1 MIVAGI
7 DEAGYGPLLG
17 PLIVGCCAFEVEPEG
32 AGGESPPATD
42 GEDEASWEGSS
53 ESVDSAVATRSAK
66 PRQVECTAPPCL
78 WKRLRKHVSKNR
90 TKNGR
95 KLHVNDSK
103 VVYSPAGGL
112 KELERSILALLAAC
126 GEWPRDLH
134 ALLERTAEGAV
145 EELGGY
151 AWYQAP
157 PDEAF
162 PIEQDALPVRL
173 FAKALR
179 TEMARCK
186 TRMVHLAGR
195 VVFERRLNRMF
206 DATRNKSS
214 TLWSITASH
223 LDHLLRHFGRRD
235 LCITCDRQGAR
246 GHYGSLLR
254 LMFDEW
260 SLEILREGE
269 ERSEYLLTQ
278 GGHTVSLIFC
288 EKAEAQCMPV
298 AVASM
303 LSKYLREAMMRRFN
317 AYWHGHVPDVQPTA
331 GYYGD
336 GVRFLHDID
345 AKRRELGVCDEDLIR
360 SR

>member
-17 PLIVGCCAFEVEPEG
+17 PLVVGCCAFEVEPGG
-32 AGGESPPATD
+32 AGGESASTASD
-42 GEDEASWEGSS
+42 G
-53 ESVDSAVATRSAK
+53 T
-66 PRQVECTAPPCL
+66 PRVECEGPPCL

-90 TKNGR
+90 TKNGK

-103 VVYSPAGGL
+103 VVYAPAAGL
-112 KELERSILALLAAC
+112 KELERSILALLAAS
-126 GEWPRDLH
+126 GEWPGDLN
-134 ALLERTAEGAV
+134 ALLERTAPGAV
-145 EELGGY
+145 EELAGY
-151 AWYQAP
+151 SWYETAP
-157 PDEAF
+157 EEPF
-162 PIEQDALPVRL
+162 PIEQDALAVQL

-179 TEMARCK
+179 AEMGRCR

-206 DATRNKSS
+206 DATRNKSNA
-214 TLWSITASH
+214 LWSITASH
-223 LDHLLRHFGRRD
+223 LDHLLRNFGRSD
-235 LCITCDRQGAR
+235 LHITCDRQGAR
-246 GHYGSLLR
+246 GHYGALLR

-269 ERSEYLLTQ
+269 ERSEYRLLKD
-278 GGHTVSLIFC
+278 GHAVSLVFC

-298 AVASM
+298 ALASM
-303 LSKYLREAMMRRFN
+303 LSKYLREALMRRFN
-317 AYWHGHVPDVQPTA
+317 AYWHRHLPDVQPTA

-336 GVRFLHDID
+336 GVRFLQDID
-345 AKRRELGVCDEDLIR
+345 AKRRELGVTDADLIR